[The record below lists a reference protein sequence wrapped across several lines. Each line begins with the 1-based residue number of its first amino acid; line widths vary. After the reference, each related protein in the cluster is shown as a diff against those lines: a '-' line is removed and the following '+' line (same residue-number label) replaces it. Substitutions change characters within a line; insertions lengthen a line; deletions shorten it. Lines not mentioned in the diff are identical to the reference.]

1 MAERN
6 LTININANNSDFKKR
21 LNEAKLETEKLQK
34 NLSKFSK
41 QSAIAFTAISASIT
55 GTVLAFRGFQRDF
68 TQVIT
73 LLDKSSF
80 TTKTLEKGIKDLE
93 KGILDLRAS
102 SGESFETLNKGL
114 FDLISAGIPAEEAIN
129 NLAVATELAAAG
141 GTDVAIAV
149 DAITTSINA
158 FGLEASKAE
167 EVAQKFFLAQ
177 KNGKTTVAEIAGSLG
192 VAASSASSFGVS
204 LDEVLAATSAVTLAG
219 KSTSQSLTGLNQVFA
234 NIAKPTKEAVE
245 EAQRL
250 GIEFNTTALRSKGLA
265 GFLNELVTAEG
276 FATSSIEKLFG
287 SVEAMGVAF
296 ALTGKQNNDFVNT
309 LSQLQN
315 QAQLTETFNN
325 ALAESN
331 ATVDRALNKLG
342 GSIQAVFV
350 TLGAKFAPLIIKV
363 SDILVSFAQKIQG
376 ASDRTLSIIK
386 NVTIFIATVT
396 GLATVL
402 GTAGLAFIALRN
414 GIKATGVQLLFTN
427 KIVLGF
433 VGSIGKAIVSTKAF
447 AVSLITTS
455 NAARVFWA
463 ALGGPIGK
471 IVTGLGAVAAA
482 ALSVRKAF
490 GAEGTD
496 EVSNVLETRKKRII
510 QLQEEQAKL
519 ADQVLSNDQKVS
531 ESAAERLL
539 QIDNEISKLQ
549 ELNKVMAKKP
559 AQEGGG
565 GVETPQPTVE
575 DDSLE
580 QEKVNSQKRIDV
592 KVRETELKIQQA
604 RREAEVLKAIREE
617 ATEEEI
623 TSLREKN
630 ELLAEEERLKLE
642 NELLNAELKTEE
654 LTAEREAQIEKQLEL
669 NEVELENVLAHKEL
683 LGEVAEE
690 DRQKE
695 QEAKD
700 LIRNIERDQ
709 QVKFNEEEIKLLKDQ
724 LKGKKQITDKFLLE
738 KINKQQQTDQRF
750 LKMQREFGTKFA
762 KADKALNSEKLKG
775 VRQTTG
781 QLAALKNSENSKLK
795 AIGKAA
801 AIANIAIDT
810 AKGAMAAY
818 AALAG
823 IPFVGPALGIA
834 AAAALIAFG
843 VEQTAAAT
851 KANTGAFV
859 SRGITGVDNQPF
871 LLSKGESVIPADI
884 TPELFNTFKQLREIK
899 ENGGLINTLARQS
912 ILQPAL
918 QTTTIVN
925 EENIENVGQTIEDAQ
940 DEAEPQPISIDI
952 NIDDDVADFITA
964 QQRENESLGIG
975 VV

>member
-1 MAERN
+1 
-6 LTININANNSDFKKR
+6 
-21 LNEAKLETEKLQK
+21 
-34 NLSKFSK
+34 
-41 QSAIAFTAISASIT
+41 
-55 GTVLAFRGFQRDF
+55 
-68 TQVIT
+68 
-73 LLDKSSF
+73 
-80 TTKTLEKGIKDLE
+80 
-93 KGILDLRAS
+93 
-102 SGESFETLNKGL
+102 
-114 FDLISAGIPAEEAIN
+114 
-129 NLAVATELAAAG
+129 
-141 GTDVAIAV
+141 
-149 DAITTSINA
+149 
-158 FGLEASKAE
+158 
-167 EVAQKFFLAQ
+167 
-177 KNGKTTVAEIAGSLG
+177 
-192 VAASSASSFGVS
+192 
-204 LDEVLAATSAVTLAG
+204 
-219 KSTSQSLTGLNQVFA
+219 
-234 NIAKPTKEAVE
+234 
-245 EAQRL
+245 
-250 GIEFNTTALRSKGLA
+250 
-265 GFLNELVTAEG
+265 
-276 FATSSIEKLFG
+276 
-287 SVEAMGVAF
+287 
-296 ALTGKQNNDFVNT
+296 
-309 LSQLQN
+309 
-315 QAQLTETFNN
+315 
-325 ALAESN
+325 
-331 ATVDRALNKLG
+331 
-342 GSIQAVFV
+342 
-350 TLGAKFAPLIIKV
+350 
-363 SDILVSFAQKIQG
+363 
-376 ASDRTLSIIK
+376 
-386 NVTIFIATVT
+386 
-396 GLATVL
+396 
-402 GTAGLAFIALRN
+402 LAFIALRN

-834 AAAALIAFG
+834 AAGALIAFG

>member
-41 QSAIAFTAISASIT
+41 HAISASIT
-55 GTVLAFRGFQRDF
+55 STVLAFRGFQRDF

-80 TTKTLEKGIKDLE
+80 TTKTLEKGVKDLE
-93 KGILDLRAS
+93 KGILNLRAS
-102 SGESFETLNKGL
+102 SGESFEDLNQGL
-114 FDLISAGIPAEEAIN
+114 FDLISAGVPAERAIQD
-129 NLAVATELAAAG
+129 LTAATELAAAG
-141 GTDVAIAV
+141 GTDVATSV
-149 DAITTSINA
+149 KAITASVTA
-158 FGLEASKAE
+158 FGDEAGTSTE
-167 EVAQKFFLAQ
+167 IAQKFFLAQ
-177 KNGKTTVAEIAGSLG
+177 KNGVTTVSELATEFNKVGGLAQQLGLSFDETLASATALTANGAKPTSQAFTEFRAVLNAVILAQSKLGDESESVQKALSLQNVKQNGLIASLRDLKEATGGDIVAIQKLLGSSEAL
-192 VAASSASSFGVS
+192 SAS
-204 LDEVLAATSAVTLAG
+204 L
-219 KSTSQSLTGLNQVFA
+219 SLTGLQA
-234 NIAKPTKEAVE
+234 D
-245 EAQRL
+245 
-250 GIEFNTTALRSKGLA
+250 LA
-265 GFLNELVTAEG
+265 
-276 FATSSIEKLFG
+276 SSILN
-287 SVEAMGVAF
+287 
-296 ALTGKQNNDFVNT
+296 Q
-309 LSQLQN
+309 LSN
-315 QAQLTETFNN
+315 ETKRAATFND
-325 ALAESN
+325 ALAKSN

-363 SDILVSFAQKIQG
+363 SDILVGFAQKIQG

-834 AAAALIAFG
+834 AAGALIAFG

>member
-1 MAERN
+1 VQKALSLQNVKQNGLIASLRD
-6 LTININANNSDFKKR
+6 LK
-21 LNEAKLETEKLQK
+21 EATGGDIVAIQKLLGSSEAL
-34 NLSKFSK
+34 
-41 QSAIAFTAISASIT
+41 SAS
-55 GTVLAFRGFQRDF
+55 L
-68 TQVIT
+68 
-73 LLDKSSF
+73 
-80 TTKTLEKGIKDLE
+80 
-93 KGILDLRAS
+93 
-102 SGESFETLNKGL
+102 
-114 FDLISAGIPAEEAIN
+114 
-129 NLAVATELAAAG
+129 
-141 GTDVAIAV
+141 
-149 DAITTSINA
+149 
-158 FGLEASKAE
+158 
-167 EVAQKFFLAQ
+167 
-177 KNGKTTVAEIAGSLG
+177 
-192 VAASSASSFGVS
+192 
-204 LDEVLAATSAVTLAG
+204 
-219 KSTSQSLTGLNQVFA
+219 SLTGLQA
-234 NIAKPTKEAVE
+234 D
-245 EAQRL
+245 
-250 GIEFNTTALRSKGLA
+250 LA
-265 GFLNELVTAEG
+265 
-276 FATSSIEKLFG
+276 SSILN
-287 SVEAMGVAF
+287 
-296 ALTGKQNNDFVNT
+296 Q
-309 LSQLQN
+309 LSN
-315 QAQLTETFNN
+315 ETKRAATFND
-325 ALAESN
+325 ALAKSN

-363 SDILVSFAQKIQG
+363 SDILVGFAQKIQG

-433 VGSIGKAIVSTKAF
+433 VGSIGKAIGSTKAF

-604 RREAEVLKAIREE
+604 RREAEVLKAI
-617 ATEEEI
+617 
-623 TSLREKN
+623 
-630 ELLAEEERLKLE
+630 RLKLE

-834 AAAALIAFG
+834 AAGALIAFG